1 MKKNFAEGLI
11 RKYVTWIT
19 KHPKLVI
26 IITLAITAFL
36 AVHTRK
42 LHLEMDSDRLLPKDH
57 PTVILGDRIKEIFN
71 GKYIVVANVE
81 VKDGTVYNKATL
93 EKVKRITEKFIELPG
108 VIEGNVLSIASSNV
122 KDIKGTE
129 EGMEVKQYMENVPET
144 AEEMNEL
151 RSRMRPDPNYNG
163 VLVSKDEK
171 SATIILDFH
180 NLDGIGGFM
189 GAKDA
194 LDKIINPE
202 KDGNTMIHL
211 AGSPISVYWLGHF
224 AQNMKRVFPIALLVI
239 ALLLFFAFR
248 TGQGMF
254 IPLCT
259 AILSVIWG
267 LGFLGLTHTPLDIFN
282 IMTPIL
288 ILAIAA
294 GHSVQIL
301 KRYYEEYNRL
311 KDNREAVIE
320 STTKI
325 GMVMLVAGFVAAA
338 GFFSLITFQNL
349 SMKAFGVFTATG
361 IISALII
368 EMTFIPALRTLLSP
382 PDEKHMLKEQSHSV
396 YDTIVEK
403 IAKLIVG
410 RKWTGIIIT
419 AMLLLAI
426 AIFGLTQLKTEN
438 SPSTYFHEN
447 SDFRKDLKAINKN
460 APGAYIVQILAEGNE
475 QDIIKDPQ
483 SLKDM
488 QKLQEYAS
496 TLPDVGKTMSIVD
509 IMKTMNK
516 AMHSDSIQYDVLPT
530 SKDLVAQYL
539 LMYSMSSSPSDFDRI
554 VTPDYDK
561 AVITIYT
568 KYDSYEYAKG
578 IESKLNDFVS
588 NNLKDSKIKFQVG
601 GGIMYAAALTDIIV
615 HGKIKN
621 IIQISAI
628 IFLVV
633 SLVFLSFNAG
643 LLTLLPLLISVL
655 VNMGFMGLTGI
666 WLSVATATISAM
678 AIGLGA
684 DYGIYFMYRLREQ
697 MTNGKSWED
706 AVIETEKHSGK
717 AILFVASAVALG
729 YLCLMLSGFKLHIY
743 LGILVPLA
751 MIVCSLGTLTLIP
764 VIILW
769 LKPRFIN
776 PSKKNVINIDIK
788 KEDMQ

>member
-1 MKKNFAEGLI
+1 MKKNLAESVI
-11 RKYVTWIT
+11 RQYVTWIT
-19 KHPKLVI
+19 RYPKLVI
-26 IITLAITAFL
+26 LMTLVITALL
-36 AVHTRK
+36 AVHTRN

-81 VKDGTVYNKATL
+81 VKSGTVYNKATL
-93 EKVKRITEKFIELPG
+93 EKVKRITGKFMELPG

-122 KDIKGTE
+122 KNIRGTE
-129 EGMEVKQYMENVPET
+129 EGMEVNQYMEEVPST
-144 AEEMNEL
+144 DEEMAKL
-151 RSRMRPDPNYNG
+151 RNRMSSDPNYKG
-163 VLVSKDEK
+163 VLVSSDEK

-180 NLDGIGGFM
+180 NLDGVGGFM

-194 LDKIINPE
+194 LDEIINPE
-202 KDGNTMIHL
+202 KDENTTIHL
-211 AGSPISVYWLGHF
+211 AGSPISVYWLGHY

-259 AILSVIWG
+259 AILSVLWA
-267 LGFLGLTHTPLDIFN
+267 LGFLGLTHTPMDIFN

-301 KRYYEEYNRL
+301 KRYYEEYSRI
-311 KDNREAVIE
+311 KDNRQAVIE

-349 SMKAFGVFTATG
+349 SMKAFGVFTAVG
-361 IISALII
+361 IVSALII

-382 PDEKHMLKEQSHSV
+382 PDEKHMLKEQARSV
-396 YDTIVEK
+396 YDTIIEK
-403 IAKLIVG
+403 ITKLIID
-410 RKWTGIIIT
+410 RKWAGIIIV
-419 AMLLLAI
+419 ALVLIGLSV
-426 AIFGLTQLKTEN
+426 FGLARLKTEN
-438 SPSTYFHEN
+438 SPSTYFHED
-447 SDFRKDLKAINKN
+447 SDFRQDLKAINSN
-460 APGAYIVQILAEGNE
+460 APGAYIVQVLVEGDE

-488 QKLQEYAS
+488 QKLQEYATS
-496 TLPDVGKTMSIVD
+496 LPNVGKVMSMVD
-509 IMKTMNK
+509 IMKTINR
-516 AMHSDSIQYDVLPT
+516 AMHSDSAQYEVIPST
-530 SKDLVAQYL
+530 KDLVAQYL

-561 AVITIYT
+561 AVITLYT
-568 KYDSYEYAKG
+568 KYDSYEYAKNL
-578 IESKLNDFVS
+578 ESKLNDFVS
-588 NNLKDSKIKFQVG
+588 TDLKESKLKFQVG

-633 SLVFLSFNAG
+633 SLVFLSFYAG
-643 LLTLLPLLISVL
+643 LLTLLPLIISVL

-697 MTNGKSWED
+697 KRKGEGWD
-706 AVIETEKHSGK
+706 AALIESEQHSGK

-751 MIVCSLGTLTLIP
+751 MIVCSVGTLTIVP
-764 VIILW
+764 MIIMW
-769 LKPRFIN
+769 LKPKFLN
-776 PSKKNVINIDIK
+776 KVDVKDKNDL
-788 KEDMQ
+788 